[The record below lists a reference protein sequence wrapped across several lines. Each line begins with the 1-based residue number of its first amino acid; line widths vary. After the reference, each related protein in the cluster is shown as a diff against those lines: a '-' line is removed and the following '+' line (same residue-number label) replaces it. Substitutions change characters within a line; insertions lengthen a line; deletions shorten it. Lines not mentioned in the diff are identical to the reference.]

1 MDIFEHLTPVDET
14 LVYKRND
21 PNDPRLGDVMHQQS
35 YEDAAVVLL
44 GCPQDT
50 GVERNKGRVG
60 AKDAPAAI
68 RRAFYRL
75 VALPGMAIFDAGD
88 AVIQKSLEETHDQHR
103 SIVRQMLRDGK
114 RVVVMGG
121 GNDIS
126 YPDCSALSLESKQL
140 LAFNVDAHFDVRA
153 DEPRNSGTPYRQLLQ
168 DRYVVP
174 ENFYEIAYQ
183 PFANSPVYVEYLDE
197 MGVTTYSLRDVHER
211 GIDTLFH
218 AIIEAHHSVDAIFWG
233 LDMDVVRAAD
243 APGVSAVNPTG
254 LTGEEFVQIASLA
267 GSDPRSRVF
276 EITEVNPTYDL
287 DERTCRLAAVAI
299 YNFLLGTL

>member
-1 MDIFEHLTPVDET
+1 MNIFEHLSPVDEG
-14 LVYKRND
+14 LRYKRND
-21 PNDPRLGDVMHQQS
+21 PNDLRWGDVMHQQA
-35 YEDAAVVLL
+35 YEDADIVLL
-44 GCPQDT
+44 GCPQDM

-60 AKDAPAAI
+60 AKDAPAAV

-88 AVIQKSLEETHDQHR
+88 IMIQESLEATHDLHR
-103 SIVRQMLRDGK
+103 SIVREMLRDGK
-114 RVVVMGG
+114 QVVVLGG
-121 GNDIS
+121 GNDTS
-126 YPDCSALSLESKQL
+126 YPDCSALSLESKQM

-153 DEPRNSGTPYRQLLQ
+153 DTLRNSGTPYRQLLEEG
-168 DRYVVP
+168 YIIP
-174 ENFYEIAYQ
+174 ENFYEVAYQ

-197 MGVTTYSLRDVHER
+197 MGVTTYSMRDVHER
-211 GIDTLFH
+211 GIDRLFH

-254 LTGEEFVQIASLA
+254 LTGEEFIQIASLA
-267 GSDPRSRVF
+267 GSDPRSRLF
-276 EITEVNPTYDL
+276 EITEINPTYDI

-299 YNFLLGTL
+299 YNFILGTT